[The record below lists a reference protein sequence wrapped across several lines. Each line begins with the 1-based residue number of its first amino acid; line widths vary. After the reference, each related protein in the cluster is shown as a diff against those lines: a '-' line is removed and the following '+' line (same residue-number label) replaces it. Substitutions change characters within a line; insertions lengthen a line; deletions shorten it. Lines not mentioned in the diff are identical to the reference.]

1 MDENDRMKEV
11 SPKAGQILTDSGC
24 TVTLNFAQMPNPEV
38 RKEIAN
44 LLLSL
49 IEEKHI
55 AQADG

>member
-1 MDENDRMKEV
+1 MEERDRTEEM

-24 TVTLNFAQMPNPEV
+24 TVTLNFAQTPNPEV

-44 LLLSL
+44 MLLSL
-49 IEEKHI
+49 FQEKHI